1 MEEIML
7 ANLIELKN
15 VLKAYYE
22 NVICNKSYF
31 SENQKAYSMGILN
44 SIKVQIIKLLS
55 PEQKK
60 CKLRF

>member
-7 ANLIELKN
+7 VNLIEVKN

-22 NVICNKSYF
+22 NIICNKNYF
-31 SENQKAYSMGILN
+31 SENQKAYSMSILS

-60 CKLRF
+60 CKLRL